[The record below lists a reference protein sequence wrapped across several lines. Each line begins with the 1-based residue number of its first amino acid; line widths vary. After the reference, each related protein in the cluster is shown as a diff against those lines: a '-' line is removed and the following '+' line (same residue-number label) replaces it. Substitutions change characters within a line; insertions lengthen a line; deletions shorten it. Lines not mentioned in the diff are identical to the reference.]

1 MKPVNVNFNEGSFEE
16 KQFNNCKD
24 LYAKFQDSVSKQ
36 IDCSD
41 PNAIV
46 EHMTELTAMLGMGA
60 VCKATLEYLTDKL
73 SVKALMNLKDEEGN
87 ANERKVMLAFAI
99 GDCSFYNNVMELLI
113 KEAHYK
119 TEILRSALSYCKS
132 ELNLQ

>member
-1 MKPVNVNFNEGSFEE
+1 MKAITVKFNEGSFEE
-16 KQFNNCKD
+16 NQFNTCKD
-24 LYAKFQDSVSKQ
+24 MYAKFQACVSKQ

-41 PNAIV
+41 PNQIV
-46 EHMTELTAMLGMGA
+46 GHMTEMSSMLGMAA
-60 VCKATLEYLTDKL
+60 VCKATLEYLTDKI
-73 SVKALMNLKDEEGN
+73 SVKALMNLKDEDGS
-87 ANERKVMLAFAI
+87 ANERKVMLSFAI

-119 TEILRSALSYCKS
+119 IEILRSSLSYCKS

>member
-1 MKPVNVNFNEGSFEE
+1 MKAITVNFNEGSTEE
-16 KQFNNCKD
+16 KQFIECKNM
-24 LYAKFQDSVSKQ
+24 YAKFQECVSKQ
-36 IDCSD
+36 IDCSN
-41 PNAIV
+41 PTQIV
-46 EHMTELTAMLGMGA
+46 EHLTEITSILAMGA

-73 SVKALMNLKDEEGN
+73 SVKALINLKDEDGS
-87 ANERKVMLAFAI
+87 ANERKVMLSFAI

-119 TEILRSALSYCKS
+119 TEILRSSLSYCKS

>member
-1 MKPVNVNFNEGSFEE
+1 MKAITVNFNEGSTEE
-16 KQFNNCKD
+16 KQFIECKNM
-24 LYAKFQDSVSKQ
+24 YAKFQDCVSKQ
-36 IDCSD
+36 IDCSN
-41 PNAIV
+41 PTQIV
-46 EHMTELTAMLGMGA
+46 EHLTEITSILAMGA

-73 SVKALMNLKDEEGN
+73 SVKALINLKDEDGS
-87 ANERKVMLAFAI
+87 ANERKVMLSFAI

-119 TEILRSALSYCKS
+119 TEILRSSLSYCKS

>member
-1 MKPVNVNFNEGSFEE
+1 MKPVTVKFNEGSFEE
-16 KQFNNCKD
+16 NQFASCKD
-24 LYAKFQDSVSKQ
+24 MYAKFQACVSKQ
-36 IDCSD
+36 IDCSN
-41 PNAIV
+41 PTEIV
-46 EHMTELTAMLGMGA
+46 SHLTELTSMLGMGA

-73 SVKALMNLKDEEGN
+73 SVKALMNLKDEEGS
-87 ANERKVMLAFAI
+87 ANEKKVMLSFAV

-119 TEILRSALSYCKS
+119 TEILRSSLSYCKS

>member
-1 MKPVNVNFNEGSFEE
+1 MKPVTVKFNEGSFEE
-16 KQFNNCKD
+16 NQFNRCKD
-24 LYAKFQDSVSKQ
+24 MYAKFQESVSKQ

-46 EHMTELTAMLGMGA
+46 EHMTEITAMLGMGA

-73 SVKALMNLKDEEGN
+73 SVKALMNLKDEEGS
-87 ANERKVMLAFAI
+87 ANERKVMLAFAV

>member
-1 MKPVNVNFNEGSFEE
+1 MKPVSVKFNEGSFEE

-60 VCKATLEYLTDKL
+60 LCKATLEYLTDKL
-73 SVKALMNLKDEEGN
+73 SVKALMNLKDEEGS